1 MTINKTIKGID
12 FKTNSPRGARVLTE
26 ADQALAE
33 KITAVVNHYNDGKK
47 SGDQLQ
53 GYLIGF
59 NVDGKIYA
67 GCFPFADALKR
78 IKVNKQVNKILQP
91 LGIEQVLSLCEYV
104 CTFEELQGYKNRMRG
119 TKKAD
124 NGTTFQK
131 YLHHLQG
138 TKVELSNPFSNGG
151 DLYRNKSGVWEIKY
165 MALGNSQ
172 GSARLEI
179 E

>member
-1 MTINKTIKGID
+1 MTVNKKIEGVG
-12 FKTNSPRGARVLTE
+12 FQTNSPRGARVLTE

-33 KITAVVNHYNDGKK
+33 KITAVVNRYNNGKK

-59 NVDGKIYA
+59 NIGGKIYA

-78 IKVNKQVNKILQP
+78 IKVNSGVNKILQP
-91 LGIEQVLSLCEYV
+91 LGVEQVLSLCEYV
-104 CTFEELQGYKNRMRG
+104 CSFNELQDYKSRMRG

-124 NGTTFQK
+124 NGTAFQK
-131 YLHHLQG
+131 YLHYLQG

-151 DLYRNKSGVWEIKY
+151 DLYRNKSGVWEVKY
-165 MALGNSQ
+165 MTLGNSQ
-172 GSARLEI
+172 GSARLEL